1 MNAWIYLALGIVFE
15 VAGTSALKLSQGF
28 TQTVPALVC
37 LLCFGT
43 ALYFLSQSV
52 KSLDLGVVYAIWC
65 GVGIVLISLIGV
77 VVFGDNL
84 TFAKFAFISLIV
96 IGVVGL
102 QLSSGGAI
110 TRQNAADASKGNL
123 RNVTPQNAAAEK
135 SRVDR

>member
-77 VVFGDNL
+77 IVFGDNL
-84 TFAKFAFISLIV
+84 TFAKLAFISLIV

-102 QLSSGGAI
+102 QLSSGDAI
-110 TRQNAADASKGNL
+110 TQQNAADASKGNL
-123 RNVTPQNAAAEK
+123 RNATPQNAAAEK